1 MKKIIA
7 LTVCISIPLIL
18 GGIAGVITA
27 KEISTWYVYLVKP
40 SFNPPNYLFGPV
52 WTTLYILMGVSF
64 YLIVSKKGAS
74 VSKRKAYLFYTI
86 QLGLNFLWSFLFFY
100 FHQIDLAL
108 IEIALMWLSI
118 VAMIYMFYLVSKP
131 AAWLNLPYLA
141 WVSFATLLNA
151 SICYLN

>member
-1 MKKIIA
+1 
-7 LTVCISIPLIL
+7 
-18 GGIAGVITA
+18 
-27 KEISTWYVYLVKP
+27 
-40 SFNPPNYLFGPV
+40 
-52 WTTLYILMGVSF
+52 
-64 YLIVSKKGAS
+64 LIVSKKGAS